1 MKIHKIR
8 LFFTYRVIIIQEE
21 TESQG
26 RCFHLEDISTRTVR
40 RLGHGILTSPG
51 MKRER
56 GFIQHGDVSVL
67 EHSFM
72 VAVLCG
78 AIARRLPG
86 KWDFSS
92 LVRGALLHDYFLYDW
107 SRTPPGLPTPP
118 IMRRRPCGTPGGI
131 FP

>member
-1 MKIHKIR
+1 M
-8 LFFTYRVIIIQEE
+8 
-21 TESQG
+21 
-26 RCFHLEDISTRTVR
+26 EDISTRTVR

>member
-1 MKIHKIR
+1 M
-8 LFFTYRVIIIQEE
+8 
-21 TESQG
+21 
-26 RCFHLEDISTRTVR
+26 EDISARTVR

-72 VAVLCG
+72 VAVLCV
-78 AIARRLPG
+78 AIARHLPG

-107 SRTPPGLPTPP
+107 H
-118 IMRRRPCGTPGGI
+118 I
-131 FP
+131 